1 MRTMKTGMRIR
12 DTVRTV
18 AVIMLLT
25 ITQTTSAQQTD
36 PALTAAVTGQTF
48 TLKSLFDTRHSTQQK
63 ILAATG
69 IEEVQLQQLHA
80 IEEKV
85 LDYMANVSGL
95 MQNLYQVKRTT
106 ELVTIEIP
114 RNIRAATSA
123 CKGHLKGTAIALAV
137 SDEVKSVYTEIGS
150 LSALCTS
157 LVKTKTVD
165 GNKVNL
171 LNAAERYWLCEKIVS
186 SLEDI
191 NNALYI
197 LSWQIQYLSW
207 EDLWRGLD
215 PDTWC
220 NYMQGKW
227 IAESI
232 ISDWDDLLR

>member
-1 MRTMKTGMRIR
+1 MRIR
-12 DTVRTV
+12 DTVRVV
-18 AVIMLLT
+18 AVVMLLT
-25 ITQTTSAQQTD
+25 VTQTTSAQQTD
-36 PALTAAVTGQTF
+36 PALTAAVTGQTL
-48 TLKSLFDTRHSTQQK
+48 TLKTLFDARKSTQEK

-69 IEEVQLQQLHA
+69 IEEVQLKQLHA
-80 IEEKV
+80 IEQKV

-106 ELVTIEIP
+106 ELVTVEIP
-114 RNIRAATSA
+114 RNISEVRKA
-123 CKGHLKGTAIALAV
+123 CKGNLKGTAIALAV
-137 SDEVKSVYTEIGS
+137 SDEINSVYTEIGS

-191 NNALYI
+191 NSALYI

-215 PDTWC
+215 PDTWA

-227 IAESI
+227 MAESCI
-232 ISDWDDLLR
+232 RDWDDLLK

>member
-12 DTVRTV
+12 DTGRCLLM
-18 AVIMLLT
+18 AMLLIT
-25 ITQTTSAQQTD
+25 IDGHAQQTD
-36 PALTAAVTGQTF
+36 PALTAAVTAQTF
-48 TLKSLFDTRHSTQQK
+48 TLKSLFDARKSTQEK

-80 IEEKV
+80 IEQKV
-85 LDYMANVSGL
+85 LDYMANVTGL

-106 ELVTIEIP
+106 ELVTVEIP
-114 RNIRAATSA
+114 RNISAVTSA

-137 SDEVKSVYTEIGS
+137 SDEIKSVYTEMAS

-191 NNALYI
+191 NSALYI

-215 PDTWC
+215 PETWC

-227 IAESI
+227 MAESCI
-232 ISDWDDLLR
+232 RDWDDLLK

>member
-1 MRTMKTGMRIR
+1 MSRLTII
-12 DTVRTV
+12 
-18 AVIMLLT
+18 AIMLTMTLT
-25 ITQTTSAQQTD
+25 SRAQQTD

-48 TLKSLFDTRHSTQQK
+48 TLKSLFDARKSTQEK

-69 IEEVQLQQLHA
+69 IEEVQLQQLHD
-80 IEEKV
+80 IEKKV

-106 ELVTIEIP
+106 ELVTVEIP
-114 RNIRAATSA
+114 RNINAATSA

-137 SDEVKSVYTEIGS
+137 SDEVKSVYTEIAS

-191 NNALYI
+191 NSALYI

-215 PDTWC
+215 PETWC

-227 IAESI
+227 MAESCI
-232 ISDWDDLLR
+232 RDWDGLLK

>member
-1 MRTMKTGMRIR
+1 MRIR
-12 DTVRTV
+12 DTGRCLLM
-18 AVIMLLT
+18 AMLLIT
-25 ITQTTSAQQTD
+25 IDGHAQQTD
-36 PALTAAVTGQTF
+36 PALTAAVTAQTI
-48 TLKSLFDTRHSTQQK
+48 TLKTVFDARKSTQEK

-69 IEEVQLQQLHA
+69 IEEVQLKQLHA
-80 IEEKV
+80 IEQKV
-85 LDYMANVSGL
+85 LDYMANVTGL

-106 ELVTIEIP
+106 ELVTVEIP
-114 RNIRAATSA
+114 RNISAVTSA

-137 SDEVKSVYTEIGS
+137 SDEIRSVYTEMAS

>member
-1 MRTMKTGMRIR
+1 MRIR
-12 DTVRTV
+12 DTVRV
-18 AVIMLLT
+18 LAVVMLLAV
-25 ITQTTSAQQTD
+25 TQAASAQQTD
-36 PALTAAVTGQTF
+36 PALTAAVTGQTL
-48 TLKSLFDTRHSTQQK
+48 TLKTLFDARKSTQEK

-69 IEEVQLQQLHA
+69 IEEVQLKQLHA
-80 IEEKV
+80 IEQKV

-106 ELVTIEIP
+106 ELVTVEIP
-114 RNIRAATSA
+114 RNISEVRKA
-123 CKGHLKGTAIALAV
+123 CKGNLKGTAIALAV
-137 SDEVKSVYTEIGS
+137 SDEINSVYTEIGS

-191 NNALYI
+191 NSALYI

-215 PDTWC
+215 PDTWA

-227 IAESI
+227 MAESCI
-232 ISDWDDLLR
+232 RDWDDLLK